1 MTTPIY
7 NLPLT
12 ADEAH
17 RLLRM
22 VSVADLAIAEHLS
35 NGWLPKLSDD
45 ARLMSTYLKQLESGP
60 TLERPL
66 TALRKWLRGQERNE
80 EELGGE
86 GSP

>member
-1 MTTPIY
+1 VTTPTY
-7 NLPLT
+7 NLTLT
-12 ADEAH
+12 PEQAH
-17 RLLRM
+17 QLLRL
-22 VSVADLAIAEHLS
+22 VSVGELAMAENFA

-86 GSP
+86 G